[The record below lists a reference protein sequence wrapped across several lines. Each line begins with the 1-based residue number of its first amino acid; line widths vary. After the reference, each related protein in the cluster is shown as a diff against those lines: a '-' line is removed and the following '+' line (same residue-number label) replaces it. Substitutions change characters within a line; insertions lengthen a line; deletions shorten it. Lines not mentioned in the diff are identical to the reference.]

1 MLCPKCKS
9 DNLKIVES
17 RPHGATTR
25 RRRMCLD
32 CEVRFNTLEIIDYEY
47 DNLKG
52 KANLLAILLKSVG
65 DAAHN
70 MEGGIDREQSENL
83 RNE

>member
-17 RPHGATTR
+17 RPHGDTTR
-25 RRRMCLD
+25 RRRLCLD
-32 CEVRFNTLEIIDYEY
+32 CDARFNTLEVIDYEY

-52 KANLLAILLKSVG
+52 KANLLTILLNAVG
-65 DAAHN
+65 DAARN
-70 MEGGIDREQSENL
+70 MEVC
-83 RNE
+83 